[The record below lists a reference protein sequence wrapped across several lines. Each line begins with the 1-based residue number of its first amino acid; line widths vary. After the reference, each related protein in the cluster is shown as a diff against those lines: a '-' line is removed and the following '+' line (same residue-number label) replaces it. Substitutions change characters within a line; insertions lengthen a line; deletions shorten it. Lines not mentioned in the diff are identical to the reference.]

1 MSQNKTEEVI
11 VPNWLRYLNLQQLT
25 GTLAN
30 FNIEKILRHKY
41 SYVTAP
47 VLTTGGQ
54 ITAFLD
60 SDYFQP
66 RPFDAKPSPAPY
78 KVTLKTPSKGGHYSS
93 LSIDAD
99 CTSGEKPYSGPA
111 QALLIDIATYPA
123 LREALINQKET
134 QALLEE
140 LPAIREQTYR
150 DYVAHHALSLWAPK
164 EQLKLAPSPE
174 YALSIYDTAS
184 SRFNHYN
191 ALIQFSNSPHIE
203 IRPRLPGKKPILAE
217 NDIKDMRFPPTDGQ
231 LLRSCRAMQSRKGFF
246 VEGSTAAQV
255 LHLLEENRIVKLEED
270 KKPISFAKTP
280 VFLKMVPT
288 RLPRKIIGK
297 RNTHRV
303 PPERHHH
310 SLEEDKPQTTDPTL
324 ETIVNALEAHWY
336 TRDGT
341 LEISSADAVLVAGLY
356 SYLWVERQ
364 QTFYP
369 VSPLVDM
376 EAAWRLCIVPSIHL
390 VEGHAPLL
398 YRELR
403 HQLQGTMIALPPPVE
418 IGLSPAETPQFKL
431 RIVGEPLQIEL
442 YLEAHYSFGIF
453 SLFPG
458 PSLGEFAGTRD
469 VDLEDAAIEQIMRL
483 NFQANAHKNGFLSGS
498 EEQAACFWLEGIE
511 LLKQAEPKMALMIPA
526 KLQKTRVRKKLKA
539 RLRVSLVSGWFD
551 TEVQLSADD
560 FDDINLAQ
568 LQTAIENKKR
578 WVTLNDGSLAELT
591 DELRDL
597 LQEGLDV
604 LSPAG
609 KGRLAVYQLGR
620 LNNWKLS
627 PEVSVEVDQEIE
639 DMQTRSALFTHLAKT
654 GEATVPVNPELPDK
668 LNAKLRPYQLQGIA
682 WLQFIH
688 ELSAGG
694 ILADDMGLGKTIMAL
709 TLLSW
714 RKEKDGSMP
723 NLIVCPTS
731 VMMNWVK
738 ETARFTPNLKTA
750 LLTGEERESLRACLK
765 TDKEGQSQF
774 QKTRFNRSTL
784 RDVDIMVTSYGLLRR
799 DVEMLAQLP
808 CRYIILDEAQNIKNY
823 DTATAKAARRLQG
836 ESRLALSGTP
846 VENRLV
852 ELYSLMDFCNP
863 GMLGSKKHFSRRFEA
878 PILSDSRGP
887 AAHRLRETIRPFVL
901 RRTKRQVL
909 QDLPPKQE
917 IEHLCVLGME
927 QKQRYDALAMIVRG
941 EIAPLIENAQ
951 GLGKNQ
957 IKLLTALLRLRQMAC
972 DPRLIDRSLP
982 ATQSVK
988 RNEFLQLVR
997 ELVSEG
1003 RRVLVFSQFVELLR
1017 LWQRDLDRE
1026 GIAYEYLD
1034 GSTKNREDVIDRFQN
1049 GDAPLFLISL
1059 KAGGTGL
1066 NLTAADTVIHCDPW
1080 WNPAVEDQATDRAH
1094 RIGQTKP
1101 VTVYRL
1107 VAAGTVE
1114 EKIIQLKARKRELAE
1129 AVLTD
1134 DSAALRGLTL
1144 EDVQLLLEDVAAT
1157 EFEEPDEE
1165 ESEARDGTQPEEPP
1179 PLPPSTP
1186 TATSILDKTTGEA
1199 LVELGKMMQAWL
1211 EKEEKKQKHLATA
1224 LNISS
1229 YSVGQLLRGKKKSM
1243 PTLEYQRVKALL
1255 ESFAT
1260 Q

>member
-1 MSQNKTEEVI
+1 MSKNKTEEFSI
-11 VPNWLRYLNLQQLT
+11 PDWLPYLNLQQLT

-41 SYVTAP
+41 RYIQAP
-47 VLTTGGQ
+47 VLTTGGK
-54 ITAFLD
+54 IIAILD

-66 RPFDAKPSPAPY
+66 RPFFQDKARPAPY
-78 KVTLKTPSKGGHYSS
+78 TVTLKTPSKGSHYSS
-93 LSIDAD
+93 LNIEPH

-111 QALLIDIATYPA
+111 QALLIDIASYPA

-134 QALLEE
+134 QPLLEE

-150 DYVAHHALSLWAPK
+150 DYVAHHALQLWAPK

-184 SRFNHYN
+184 SHFNRYN
-191 ALIQFSNSPHIE
+191 ASIQFSNSPHLE

-217 NDIKDMRFPPTDGQ
+217 NDVKDMRFPPTDGQ
-231 LLRSCRAMQSRKGFF
+231 ILRYCQAMRSRKGFF

-255 LHLLEENRIVKLEED
+255 LHLLEDRLVKLD
-270 KKPISFAKTP
+270 DDNKPVTFAKTP
-280 VFLKMVPT
+280 VFLKMVTT

-297 RNTHRV
+297 RNTYRV
-303 PPERHHH
+303 PPEREAPR
-310 SLEEDKPQTTDPTL
+310 LEEEKPQANDPTL

-336 TRDGT
+336 TRDGAF
-341 LEISSADAVLVAGLY
+341 EISSADAVLVAGLY
-356 SYLWVERQ
+356 SYLWVEKQ

-376 EAAWRLCIVPSIHL
+376 EAAWRLCLVPSIHL
-390 VEGHAPLL
+390 VEGHGPLL

-418 IGLSPAETPQFKL
+418 IGLSPAETPEFKL
-431 RIVGEPLQIEL
+431 RIVGEPLHVEL

-453 SLFPG
+453 PLFLG

-483 NFQANAHKNGFLSGS
+483 NFQANAQKNGFLSGN
-498 EEQAACFWLEGIE
+498 EEQAASFWLEGIE

-526 KLQKTRVRKKLKA
+526 KLQETRVRKKLKA
-539 RLRVSLVSGWFD
+539 RLKVSLVSGWFD
-551 TEVQLSADD
+551 TEIQLSADE

-609 KGRLAVYQLGR
+609 KSRLAVYQLGR

-627 PEVSVEVDQEIE
+627 PEVTVEVDQEIE

-654 GEATVPVNPELPDK
+654 GEATVPVNPELPKK

-694 ILADDMGLGKTIMAL
+694 ILADDMGLGKTVMTL

-714 RKEKDGSMP
+714 RKEKDGCMP

-731 VMMNWVK
+731 VMTNWLK

-750 LLTGEERESLRACLK
+750 LLTGEERESLRACIK

-774 QKTRFNRSTL
+774 LKTRFNRSSL
-784 RDVDIMVTSYGLLRR
+784 CDVDIIVTSYGLLRR

-823 DTATAKAARRLQG
+823 DTATAKAARRLQS
-836 ESRLALSGTP
+836 ESKLALSGTP

-1144 EDVQLLLEDVAAT
+1144 EDVQLLLEDVAAA
-1157 EFEEPDEE
+1157 EFEETDEEE
-1165 ESEARDGTQPEEPP
+1165 ESEVRDETQPEELP

-1186 TATSILDKTTGEA
+1186 TGTSILDKTTGEA
-1199 LVELGKMMQAWL
+1199 LIELGKMMQAWL
-1211 EKEEKKQKHLATA
+1211 EREDKKQKHLATA

-1229 YSVGQLLRGKKKSM
+1229 YNVGQLLRGKKKSM
-1243 PTLEYQRVKALL
+1243 PTLEYQRVKSLL
-1255 ESFAT
+1255 E
-1260 Q
+1260 

>member
-1 MSQNKTEEVI
+1 MMTKNKTEKI
-11 VPNWLRYLNLQQLT
+11 TPPDWLHSINLQQLT
-25 GTLAN
+25 GILAN

-41 SYVTAP
+41 RYIQPP
-47 VLTTGGQ
+47 VLTTGQ
-54 ITAFLD
+54 KIIAILE

-66 RPFDAKPSPAPY
+66 RPRFGNRAGSAPY
-78 KVTLKTPSKGGHYSS
+78 TVTLKKSSKKNSRSSS
-93 LSIDAD
+93 LDIEAH
-99 CTSGEKPYSGPA
+99 CTSGEEPYSAPA
-111 QALLIDIATYPA
+111 QALLIDIAVYPA
-123 LREALINQKET
+123 LREALIHQQDT
-134 QALLEE
+134 HPLLEE

-164 EQLKLAPSPE
+164 EQLKVAASPE
-174 YALSIYDTAS
+174 YALSIYDTATTHLNYYDTLS
-184 SRFNHYN
+184 EFKSK
-191 ALIQFSNSPHIE
+191 SPYIE

-217 NDIKDMRFPPTDGQ
+217 NDIKEMRFPPTDAQ
-231 LLRSCRAMQSRKGFF
+231 LLGSCQALHSRKGFF
-246 VEGSTAAQV
+246 VKGSTAAEV
-255 LHLLEENRIVKLEED
+255 LHLLEENRVVKREED
-270 KKPISFAKTP
+270 NQPIYFAKTP
-280 VFLKMVPT
+280 VFLKMVAT
-288 RLPRKIIGK
+288 RLPRKRIGK
-297 RNTHRV
+297 RNTSRV
-303 PPERHHH
+303 PQ
-310 SLEEDKPQTTDPTL
+310 EDYEQTLHTKTQKTTDPTL

-336 TRDGT
+336 TRDAT

-356 SYLWVERQ
+356 SYLWVEEKK
-364 QTFYP
+364 TFYP

-376 EAAWRLCIVPSIHL
+376 EAALRLCIVPSIHL

-403 HQLQGTMIALPPPVE
+403 HQFQGTMIALPPPVE
-418 IGLSPAETPQFKL
+418 MGLSPAEKPEFKL
-431 RIVGEPLQIEL
+431 RIIGEPLQVEL

-453 SLFPG
+453 PLFPG

-469 VDLEDAAIEQIMRL
+469 VDLEDAAVEHIMRL
-483 NFQANAHKNGFLSGS
+483 NFQTNAQKNCFMSGS

-526 KLQKTRVRKKLKA
+526 KLQETRVRKKLKA
-539 RLRVSLVSGWFD
+539 RLKVSLVSGWFD
-551 TEVQLSADD
+551 TEVLVSTED

-597 LQEGLDV
+597 LQDGLDV
-604 LSPAG
+604 LSPSG

-627 PEVSVEVDQEIE
+627 PEVSVEIDQEVEQI
-639 DMQTRSALFTHLAKT
+639 QTRSALFTHLAHT
-654 GEATVPVNPELPDK
+654 GETSIPLYPKLPKK
-668 LNAKLRPYQLQGIA
+668 LNATLRPYQLQGIA
-682 WLQFIH
+682 WLQFLH

-694 ILADDMGLGKTIMAL
+694 ILADDMGLGKTLMAL

-714 RKEKDGSMP
+714 RKEKEGTMP
-723 NLIVCPTS
+723 NLIICPTS
-731 VMMNWVK
+731 VMSNWLK
-738 ETARFTPNLKTA
+738 EANRFTPTLKTV
-750 LLTGEERESLRACLK
+750 LLTGEAREYLRACIK
-765 TDKEGQSQF
+765 TDKTGQSQF
-774 QKTRFNRSTL
+774 LKTRFKRSPL
-784 RDVDIMVTSYGLLRR
+784 GDVDIMVTSYGLLRR
-799 DVEMLAQLP
+799 DVELLAQIP
-808 CRYIILDEAQNIKNY
+808 CRYLILDEAQNIKNY
-823 DTATAKAARRLQG
+823 ETATAKAARRLQG

-846 VENRLV
+846 VENRLG

-863 GMLGSKKHFSRRFEA
+863 GMLGSKKDFLRRFEM

-887 AAHRLRETIRPFVL
+887 AAHRLREMIRPFVL

-917 IEHLCVLGME
+917 IEHLCLLSLE

-941 EIAPLIENAQ
+941 EIAPLFANAQ
-951 GLGKNQ
+951 SLGQNQ

-982 ATQSVK
+982 ARQSVK
-988 RNEFLQLVR
+988 RNEFMTLVR

-1003 RRVLVFSQFVELLR
+1003 RRVLVFSQFVELLH
-1017 LWQRDLDRE
+1017 LWKRDIERE

-1034 GSTKNREDVIDRFQN
+1034 GSTKNREEVIEGFQN

-1080 WNPAVEDQATDRAH
+1080 WNPAVEEQATDRAH

-1107 VAAGTVE
+1107 IAAGTIE
-1114 EKIIQLKARKRELAE
+1114 EKIIQLKTRKRELAE
-1129 AVLTD
+1129 AIMTD
-1134 DSAALRGLTL
+1134 DSAALRGLTV
-1144 EDVQLLLEDVAAT
+1144 EDVELLLEEASVA
-1157 EFEEPDEE
+1157 EFEH
-1165 ESEARDGTQPEEPP
+1165 ESETGVEIPSEEPF
-1179 PLPPSTP
+1179 PLAASTP
-1186 TATSILDKTTGEA
+1186 MATSILEKTTGEA
-1199 LVELGKMMQAWL
+1199 LLELGKMMRAWL
-1211 EKEEKKQKHLATA
+1211 EKEGKKQKQLATA

-1229 YSVGQLLRGKKKSM
+1229 YTVSQLLRGKKKSM

-1260 Q
+1260 K